1 MAELR
6 RVKTWY
12 GWTVERATES
22 EPLVLPPKGT
32 KPEPAPKK
40 RPVQPAIHGSRRR
53 YAKGCRCDDCSRRE
67 SEYRAAW
74 RLATG
79 RTTTSTVLGGQ
90 P

>member
-1 MAELR
+1 MSCVIDGCSKPTYAR
-6 RVKTWY
+6 RLCHPHW
-12 GWTVERATES
+12 
-22 EPLVLPPKGT
+22 
-32 KPEPAPKK
+32 
-40 RPVQPAIHGSRRR
+40 SRRR
-53 YAKGCRCDDCSRRE
+53 DGWPRLDQAPIHGTRKRYEKGCRCDDCSRRE

>member
-1 MAELR
+1 MSC
-6 RVKTWY
+6 VID
-12 GWTVERATES
+12 GC
-22 EPLVLPPKGT
+22 T
-32 KPEPAPKK
+32 KPTYARKLCRAHWGRRRHEQPPIIQAP
-40 RPVQPAIHGSRRR
+40 IHGTRKR

-79 RTTTSTVLGGQ
+79 RTTTSRVLGGQ